1 MATPKQQSLNENISY
16 KEATV
21 ADTATVSS
29 SIQLNGAKLIA
40 IHFPSGMS
48 SSTYNVQESADGTTW
63 ENIYDNSG
71 VQLTVA
77 VTSSAKV
84 YFLPQDVA
92 HISGYVRLAGGT
104 AQSGAV
110 TIQFDLRP
118 L

>member
-40 IHFPSGMS
+40 IHFPASMTS
-48 SSTYNVQESADGTTW
+48 SSFDVQESADNSTW
-63 ENIYDNSG
+63 EDIYDSTG
-71 VQLTVA
+71 VKLTCA

-92 HISGYVRLAGGT
+92 HISGWVRLNNGT
-104 AQSGAV
+104 AESGAK
-110 TIQFDLRP
+110 TIQVDLRP